1 MDVANIFLNDFQP
14 FWCNV
19 QRGQLHVVVL
29 VAYVQGSS
37 WRRGGSGEGV
47 GVAVAAVDDRPRTSP
62 NVCTAPFSLQ
72 AVHNALPTKARRH
85 LSKL

>member
-1 MDVANIFLNDFQP
+1 MCSAVSSTLLFL
-14 FWCNV
+14 
-19 QRGQLHVVVL
+19 LHIYKDL
-29 VAYVQGSS
+29 H
-37 WRRGGSGEGV
+37 GGEEEALSGGEGV